1 MVLRR
6 PAAFAILAITAML
19 FALLT
24 AACGGGEPVAASEC
38 FIAKD
43 GRIVAASGDDCAIP
57 PDATPEPTPTFTP
70 IPTGGGGV
78 SGGAGLLILNGCG
91 TCHTLASVPAM
102 KQSVGPDLTGV
113 GTKGADFIR
122 ESILNPSAV
131 LTEGYEDGLMP
142 QDFATSISPADL
154 DAIVNY
160 LATQ

>member
-6 PAAFAILAITAML
+6 PVAFAILAITAML

-24 AACGGGEPVAASEC
+24 AACGGEPVAASEC
-38 FIAKD
+38 FIAQD
-43 GRIVAASGDDCAIP
+43 GRIVAASGDDCEP
-57 PDATPEPTPTFTP
+57 PVGATVEPTPTFTP
-70 IPTGGGGV
+70 VPTGGGGPT
-78 SGGAGLLILNGCG
+78 GPEGLLILNGCG

-102 KQSVGPDLTGV
+102 KQNVGPDLTGV

-160 LATQ
+160 LVTQ